1 MSNTKGKIELITHPY
16 SFNLLQA
23 RMDYARLTGTEL
35 VERPYWFKNVETKQL
50 YYDLYA
56 CLGWPT
62 EVTDSTNGLP
72 GYIAIVG
79 VVRPNDSITDPPD
92 PLNAKFQLL
101 DESESK
107 DVPTLLKECVRLRKE
122 YGFGV
127 HKNLL
132 RVWLGDPDRFFTPLA
147 LYNEAL
153 IAEGGER
160 AAILISPP
168 DDFYTQKIFDNYV
181 RALRSTL
188 LKDTQRFFFG
198 HNYILQNRLRE
209 FKKDDPCVFAVGGL
223 VFSLLNRVR
232 WMDTLGE
239 NAFTVKEDGNEI

>member
-1 MSNTKGKIELITHPY
+1 MSKAKGKIELITHPY
-16 SFNLLQA
+16 AVDLLQA
-23 RMDYARLTGTEL
+23 RTDYAKLTNTEL
-35 VERPYWFKNVETKQL
+35 VERPYWFKNIETGQL
-50 YYDLYA
+50 FYSIYA

-79 VVRPNDSITDPPD
+79 VVRQNDSITNPPN
-92 PLNAKFQLL
+92 PLNANFQLL
-101 DESESK
+101 DEAESK
-107 DVPTLLKECVRLRKE
+107 DVPTLLRECVRLREE

-147 LYNEAL
+147 LCNEAL
-153 IAEGGER
+153 ISEGGER

-168 DDFYTQKIFDNYV
+168 DDLYTLKIFDNYV

-188 LKDTQRFFFG
+188 LKDSQRFFFG

-232 WMDTLGE
+232 WMDARGE
-239 NAFTVKEDGNEI
+239 NAFTVEDENEI

>member
-1 MSNTKGKIELITHPY
+1 MSKAKCKIELITHPY
-16 SFNLLQA
+16 AVDLLQA
-23 RMDYARLTGTEL
+23 RTDYARLTGVEL
-35 VERPYWFKNVETKQL
+35 VERPYWFKNIETGQL

-79 VVRPNDSITDPPD
+79 VVRQNDSITNPPN
-92 PLNAKFQLL
+92 PLNANFQLL
-101 DESESK
+101 DEAESK
-107 DVPTLLKECVRLRKE
+107 DVPTLLRECVRLREE

-132 RVWLGDPDRFFTPLA
+132 TFFFGDPERFLVPLA
-147 LYNEAL
+147 LFNEIL
-153 IAEGGER
+153 IREGGNR
-160 AAILISPP
+160 NAILISPY
-168 DDFYTQKIFDNYV
+168 DEMYAQKIFDSYV

-188 LKDTQRFFFG
+188 LKDDQRFFFG

-209 FKKDDPCVFAVGGL
+209 FKKDDPCIFAVGGL

-232 WMDTLGE
+232 WMDARGE
-239 NAFTVKEDGNEI
+239 NAFTVEDENEI

>member
-1 MSNTKGKIELITHPY
+1 MGKTKNKIELITHPY
-16 SFNLLQA
+16 AVDLLQA
-23 RMDYARLTGTEL
+23 RTDYAKLTGTEL
-35 VERPYWFKNVETKQL
+35 VERPYWFKNIETSQL

-62 EVTDSTNGLP
+62 EVTDSTDGLS

-79 VVRPNDSITDPPD
+79 VVRPNDSINNPPN
-92 PLNAKFQLL
+92 PLNANFQLL
-101 DESESK
+101 DEAESK
-107 DVPTLLKECVRLRKE
+107 DVPTLLRECVRLREE

-147 LYNEAL
+147 LCNEAL

-168 DDFYTQKIFDNYV
+168 DDFYATKIFDSYV

-188 LKDTQRFFFG
+188 LKDSQRFFFG

-232 WMDTLGE
+232 WMDARGE
-239 NAFTVKEDGNEI
+239 NAFTVEDENG

>member
-1 MSNTKGKIELITHPY
+1 MNKVQLITHPY
-16 SFNLLQA
+16 AVDLLQA
-23 RMDYARLTGTEL
+23 RTDYAKLTGVEM
-35 VERPYWFKNVETKQL
+35 VERPYWFKNIETGQL

-62 EVTDSTNGLP
+62 EVTDSTDGMP

-79 VVRPNDSITDPPD
+79 VVRANDSITNPPN
-92 PLNAKFQLL
+92 PLNANFQLL
-101 DESESK
+101 DEAESK
-107 DVPTLLKECVRLRKE
+107 DVPTLLRECVRLRKE

-147 LYNEAL
+147 LCNEAL
-153 IAEGGER
+153 AVVGGER

-168 DDFYTQKIFDNYV
+168 DDFYAQKIFDSYV

-188 LKDTQRFFFG
+188 LKDSQSFFFG

-232 WMDTLGE
+232 WMDARGE
-239 NAFTVKEDGNEI
+239 NAFTVEDENEF

>member
-1 MSNTKGKIELITHPY
+1 LRSKIELITHPY
-16 SFNLLQA
+16 AVDLLQA
-23 RMDYARLTGTEL
+23 RTDYAKLTGVEL
-35 VERPYWFKNVETKQL
+35 VERPYWFKNIETGQL

-79 VVRPNDSITDPPD
+79 VVRQNDLITNPPN
-92 PLNAKFQLL
+92 PLNANFQLL
-101 DESESK
+101 DEAESK
-107 DVPTLLKECVRLRKE
+107 DVPTLLRECVRLREE
-122 YGFGV
+122 YGFGI

-147 LYNEAL
+147 LCNEAL
-153 IAEGGER
+153 IVVGGER

-168 DDFYTQKIFDNYV
+168 DDLYTQKIFDSYV

-198 HNYILQNRLRE
+198 HNYILQNRLKE
-209 FKKDDPCVFAVGGL
+209 IKKDDPCIFAVGGL

-232 WMDTLGE
+232 WMDSRGE
-239 NAFTVKEDGNEI
+239 NAFIVEDENEI